1 MKIADLHQNE
11 KEVSVATLNSTE
23 IKVAKSIRL
32 LKNGILKEHVTKV
45 PALLLCVIGETI
57 YETEKNERV
66 TLSSGDYVNI
76 EPNVRHWLVATNESQ
91 LLLML

>member
-32 LKNGILKEHVTKV
+32 TKDGILKEHVTKV
-45 PALLLCVIGETI
+45 PALLLCVSGETI
-57 YETEKNERV
+57 YESEKGEKI
-66 TLSSGDYVNI
+66 TLSNGDYVNI
-76 EPNVRHWLVATNESQ
+76 EPNVLHWLIATDESQ